1 MGVNESVDRLKSTP
15 KEDLGFYWWYAGDLK
30 AWAARIVA
38 ADDKEIVR
46 AVRGLNEQGHPDLHL
61 FVGDPEREDGGT
73 NFSHFCPPVCPNGNG
88 G

>member
-1 MGVNESVDRLKSTP
+1 MGLKESVDRLKGTP
-15 KEDLGFYWWYAGDLK
+15 KEELGFYWWYAGDIK
-30 AWAARIVA
+30 KWAAEVVA

-46 AVRGLNEQGHPDLHL
+46 AVRGLNEKGEPDLHL
-61 FVGDPEREDGGT
+61 FVGDVKDDGT